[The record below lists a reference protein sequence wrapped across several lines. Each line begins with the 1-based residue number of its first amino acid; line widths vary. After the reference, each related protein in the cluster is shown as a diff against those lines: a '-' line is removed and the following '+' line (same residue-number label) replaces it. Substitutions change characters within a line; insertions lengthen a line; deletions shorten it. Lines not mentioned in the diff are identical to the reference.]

1 MHLADSHVCTC
12 LAVSLQS
19 EVQAGNVIARYR
31 IIVHISIFQHSETHE
46 IDAGTVT
53 DAYINLGNKNLILL
67 GQAEDKGI
75 STVYIS

>member
-1 MHLADSHVCTC
+1 MCTC

-53 DAYINLGNKNLILL
+53 DAYINLGNKILYYL
-67 GQAEDKGI
+67 DKLRI
-75 STVYIS
+75 KV